1 MHVLVSGRRMEV
13 SDKLRN
19 LSEEK
24 VARLDRIFEMEKAEV
39 VFSREKNPR
48 IAESERCEITLE
60 GHGHHVRAKVH
71 AADGFSAV
79 DKAIAKIE
87 PQLKKLKGRQ
97 MRLSH
102 GSSHE
107 SLRTAA
113 TDEAPVSADGAVVG
127 ADDEHDEHAPPKIV
141 KSKRFA
147 MMPMT
152 PEEASSRMDLLGH
165 GFFFFTNID
174 THRAAVVYRRD
185 DGDVG
190 LIDEA
195 D

>member
-1 MHVLVSGRRMEV
+1 MDVNVSGRRVEV
-13 SDKLRN
+13 SEKLRR

-24 VARLDRIFEMEKAEV
+24 VSRLSRVFEMERAEV

-48 IAESERCEITLE
+48 IAEADICEVTLE
-60 GHGHHVRAKVH
+60 GHGHHVRTKV
-71 AADGFSAV
+71 AASDPFAAI
-79 DKAIAKIE
+79 DRAIAKVD
-87 PQLKKLKGRQ
+87 PQLKKLKSRMQ
-97 MRLSH
+97 RISH
-102 GSSHE
+102 GATRDSV
-107 SLRTAA
+107 RTI
-113 TDEAPVSADGAVVG
+113 PDGEIPGDIEGVLDG
-127 ADDEHDEHAPPKIV
+127 DRDRHDPPKIV

-152 PEEASSRMDLLGH
+152 PEEAMSRMDLLGH

-174 THRAAVVYRRD
+174 THRAAVVYQRD

>member
-1 MHVLVSGRRMEV
+1 MEV
-13 SDKLRN
+13 SDKLRR
-19 LSEEK
+19 LSEDK
-24 VARLDRIFEMEKAEV
+24 VSRLSRIVDMERAEV

-48 IAESERCEITLE
+48 IAASDKCEITLT
-60 GHGHHVRAKVH
+60 GQGHHVRSKV
-71 AADGFSAV
+71 AAGDSFSAV
-79 DKAIAKIE
+79 DLAIVKVE
-87 PQLKKLKGRQ
+87 PQLKKLKSR
-97 MRLSH
+97 MHRATH
-102 GSSHE
+102 GATRE
-107 SLRTAA
+107 TLRVAEDPSVVEGA
-113 TDEAPVSADGAVVG
+113 LERTDDGTSR
-127 ADDEHDEHAPPKIV
+127 HDPPKIV

-152 PEEASSRMDLLGH
+152 PEEAMSRMGLLGH

-174 THRAAVVYRRD
+174 THRAAVVYLRE

>member
-1 MHVLVSGRRMEV
+1 MDVHVSGRRMEV
-13 SDKLRN
+13 SDKLRR
-19 LSEEK
+19 LSEDK
-24 VARLDRIFEMEKAEV
+24 VSRLGRHIDMESAEV

-48 IAESERCEITLE
+48 IPQSDLCEITLT
-60 GHGHHVRAKVH
+60 GHGHHVRAKVS
-71 AADGFSAV
+71 AGDSFSAV
-79 DKAIAKIE
+79 DLAIAKLE
-87 PQLKKLKGRQ
+87 PQLKKLKSR
-97 MRLSH
+97 MVRLSH
-102 GSSHE
+102 G
-107 SLRTAA
+107 A
-113 TDEAPVSADGAVVG
+113 TRETVRVAEEQLVSAPVTVPEDVEEASP
-127 ADDEHDEHAPPKIV
+127 HDPPRIV

-152 PEEASSRMDLLGH
+152 PEEAMTRMDLLGH

-174 THRAAVVYRRD
+174 THRAAVVYQRG